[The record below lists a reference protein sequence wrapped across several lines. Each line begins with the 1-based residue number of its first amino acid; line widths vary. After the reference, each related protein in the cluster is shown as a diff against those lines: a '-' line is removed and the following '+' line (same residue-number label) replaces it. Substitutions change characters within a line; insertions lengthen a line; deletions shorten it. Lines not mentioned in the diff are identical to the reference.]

1 MTSYMVENYKKTGYK
16 CVVIWVV
23 AGLISV
29 SMAYFL
35 KLDIYIGVI
44 GFAIVNDIVIGYA
57 SKRLFL
63 ARNQIQEKYKNDW
76 DIDSA
81 CKTYEE
87 IIASKYL
94 VERNGVLCSYFLL
107 LLNTCQFER
116 FTDVYKENR
125 NKIRNVFMWKY
136 MRLLILYTSSLSKDR
151 REFRKRLSRY
161 HFSKYH
167 KKKGK
172 LNKIKGCQRF
182 QDNTISIL
190 QLYENEEYQSAITMI
205 DQIDIASPWDKLYV
219 RSIKE
224 RCLFHLNEKY
234 SIPEQEQTKF
244 LFIKQ
249 WDMLVRTNEEY
260 YDNRVNELL
269 KMMHEDLKVS
279 YVKFVVTFVVMLL
292 VLLWVV

>member
-116 FTDVYKENR
+116 
-125 NKIRNVFMWKY
+125 
-136 MRLLILYTSSLSKDR
+136 
-151 REFRKRLSRY
+151 
-161 HFSKYH
+161 
-167 KKKGK
+167 
-172 LNKIKGCQRF
+172 
-182 QDNTISIL
+182 
-190 QLYENEEYQSAITMI
+190 
-205 DQIDIASPWDKLYV
+205 
-219 RSIKE
+219 
-224 RCLFHLNEKY
+224 
-234 SIPEQEQTKF
+234 
-244 LFIKQ
+244 
-249 WDMLVRTNEEY
+249 
-260 YDNRVNELL
+260 
-269 KMMHEDLKVS
+269 
-279 YVKFVVTFVVMLL
+279 
-292 VLLWVV
+292 